1 MEETIQQSVKDY
13 KKNFHYDDF
22 SDSLMVF
29 NKDINE
35 KVEDNYILGDF
46 IISLNKSGEV
56 VGLEI
61 RGVSYLLQNCEIDQ
75 GILDNLENVE
85 LKVDTKGQMIYISL
99 NFESN
104 VDTNYVK
111 QKLPLIMPI
120 HQDFLS

>member
-1 MEETIQQSVKDY
+1 MEETIQRNAKNY

-29 NKDINE
+29 NNDINE

-46 IISLNKSGEV
+46 IISLNESGEV

-61 RGVSYLLQNCEIDQ
+61 RGVSYLLENYEINPK
-75 GILDNLENVE
+75 ILDNLEDVQ
-85 LKVDTKGQMIYISL
+85 LKVSTRGQMIYISL

-104 VDTNYVK
+104 VDTNSVK